1 MNINENCTLYESE
14 LKNSNPWRYLRL
26 SCIDQSENTINKKRK
41 RKSKKKDDNNNDKDK
56 NKKIKITKLDSPPT
70 PIGTNGNGSDSDD
83 DNNNNR
89 NNKIIFLLNDF
100 FNDLNENK
108 EEEIKEEVCKNP
120 LCDHLDDSENVT
132 VSNIDE
138 IENIHDLIEIGKTY
152 HCKMNTFYKGLDLKL
167 LFNLVEPL
175 TELDNMIGLNN
186 VKVKIVDQILFF
198 LQGFNQQEQCNIC
211 NNCIFKLPC
220 DNKKIDMLHTIIT
233 GPPGVGKTQLARII
247 GKIYSGMGV
256 LSKGTFTEVSRSDL
270 IAKYLGQTAIKT
282 QQTID
287 RCKGGVMFIDEA
299 YSLGHKEGRDSFAKE
314 CLDTLNKNLSENRD
328 LLCIIAGYE
337 KDLDNCFFSMNP
349 GLKRRFTFRY
359 NISGYNYKE
368 LLDIFK
374 LKITNDDWS
383 LDLTDEENH
392 QLEKLFKRNVKFF
405 PFYGGDIESFI
416 LQCKISHS
424 RCLPVEDSQKRLS
437 LQNILDGMD
446 QYIKFRNLKK
456 KLNHT
461 GIYI

>member
-1 MNINENCTLYESE
+1 MNINGYNTFYE
-14 LKNSNPWRYLRL
+14 LDLV
-26 SCIDQSENTINKKRK
+26 NTNNIVNTRKRK
-41 RKSKKKDDNNNDKDK
+41 RTRKEKDKNDDK
-56 NKKIKITKLDSPPT
+56 NKKSKRVKIKPPPT
-70 PIGTNGNGSDSDD
+70 PIPTNGDSSYSDSDND
-83 DNNNNR
+83 DNNK
-89 NNKIIFLLNDF
+89 NNKIIFLLNNF
-100 FNDLNENK
+100 FDDNFDK
-108 EEEIKEEVCKNP
+108 KDEEEIKVDECKNP
-120 LCDHLDDSENVT
+120 LCDHLDDSEDFT
-132 VSNIDE
+132 ISD
-138 IENIHDLIEIGKTY
+138 IEQIKTIHDLIDIGKTY
-152 HCKMNTFYKGLDLKL
+152 HCKMNTQYKGIDLKL

-175 TELDNMIGLNN
+175 TELDKMVGLDN

-198 LQGFNQQEQCNIC
+198 LQGFNKQEKCNTCKDCIFNMPC
-211 NNCIFKLPC
+211 NNTKM
-220 DNKKIDMLHTIIT
+220 DMLHTIIT

-256 LSKGTFTEVSRSDL
+256 LSKGTFNEVSRGDL

-282 QQTID
+282 QQAIN

-337 KDLDNCFFSMNP
+337 KDLENCFFSMNP

-374 LKITNDDWS
+374 LKITEDSWGLN
-383 LDLTDEENH
+383 LTEYEH
-392 QLEKLFKRNVKFF
+392 TKLERLFKDKVSFF

-424 RCLPVEDSQKRLS
+424 RNLPVETVQKQLTY
-437 LQNILDGMD
+437 QNILDGMN

-456 KLNHT
+456 KLKQT